1 LEYSRLERQ
10 IQFLMEIDQL
20 KQILRQTLLTDK
32 SRRENDAEHSW
43 HISTM
48 AVILSE
54 YANERIDLAKVLKI
68 LLVHDLVEIY
78 AGDTFCYDPV
88 AGLDKEEREKKAADR
103 LFSLLPD
110 DQRDEIRGL
119 WEEFEARNTPEA
131 RFALAMDRLQ
141 PILHNYFTEGV
152 QWQKHEVV
160 VEQVMNRNKVIA
172 QGSHKLWEYIEG
184 IIKDSV
190 RKGYLNSE
198 PLRGNGV

>member
-20 KQILRQTLLTDK
+20 KQVLRQTLLTDK